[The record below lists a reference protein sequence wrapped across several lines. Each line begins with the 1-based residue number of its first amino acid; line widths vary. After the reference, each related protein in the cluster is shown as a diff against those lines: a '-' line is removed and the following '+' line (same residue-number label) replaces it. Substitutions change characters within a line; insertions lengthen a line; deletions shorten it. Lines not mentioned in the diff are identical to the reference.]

1 MAKADTAAVARK
13 SLDAKF
19 LDGSL
24 GALAARP
31 ARGWI
36 RAIRDAL
43 GMSSRQ
49 LATRM
54 GQSQPAVS
62 QLEHSEVDDRI
73 TLATLRR
80 AADAL
85 ECDLVY
91 ALVPRTTL
99 DDTVRRRAR
108 SLARRDVAVR
118 RPDDEAR
125 STVARPAAARRSHRG
140 LCVSAPRWSATV
152 GRRRRV
158 TPRIARPGS
167 GRRDSPERRGPRRS
181 DPDPRGHTARL
192 ERRGTSQHRSR
203 DTFGPFTDG
212 SRRSPTTCSP

>member
-1 MAKADTAAVARK
+1 MAKAGTAAVARK

-108 SLARRDVAVR
+108 SLARRDVASVDQTMR
-118 RPDDEAR
+118 LEAQSLDPQLLDDRIEDYASR
-125 STVARPAAARRSHRG
+125 
-140 LCVSAPRWSATV
+140 LLD
-152 GRRRRV
+152 GRRLW
-158 TPRIARPGS
+158 
-167 GRRDSPERRGPRRS
+167 D
-181 DPDPRGHTARL
+181 
-192 ERRGTSQHRSR
+192 
-203 DTFGPFTDG
+203 DG
-212 SRRSPTTCSP
+212 VE